1 MPKIIETTVY
11 RLDELDNTAKEK
23 ARCWYREGGFEYDW
37 YDTVYEDFERIC
49 IILGVRFKTRT
60 ARLCGGEV
68 RQRPCIWFSG
78 FSSQG
83 DGASWEGNYSYAKSA
98 PTTTR
103 AYAPKD
109 DLLHCIAD
117 TLQAVQR
124 RNFYQLRAE
133 TTHRGRYYHEYCM
146 SVVVTRDSPVWQDMT
161 DDAEDI
167 IIEALRV
174 LSRWLYRQLE
184 QEYEYLSSDG
194 TIDEAITANDYTFT
208 SVGHRFG

>member
-1 MPKIIETTVY
+1 MPEIIETTIY
-11 RLDELDNTAKEK
+11 RLDELGDTAKEK
-23 ARCWYREGGFEYDW
+23 ARCWYRECGFESDW

-49 IILGVRFKTRT
+49 VILGVTFKTRT
-60 ARLCGGEV
+60 TRLYGGGT
-68 RQRPCIWFSG
+68 RQKPCIWFSG

-83 DGASWEGNYSYAKSA
+83 DGACWEGYYRYAKSA
-98 PTTTR
+98 PVRIR
-103 AYAPKD
+103 AHAPMD
-109 DLLHCIAD
+109 DVLHRVAD

-146 SVVVTRDSPVWQDMT
+146 SVAVTRDSPAWQDMT

-167 IIEALRV
+167 IIEALRD

-184 QEYEYLSSDG
+184 QEYEYLTSDN
-194 TIDEAITANDYTFT
+194 TVDEAIAANHFTFT
-208 SVGHRFG
+208 SVGQRFG